1 MKNILLFVGSLF
13 CVSQLWAS
21 NAGSTIKNVTL
32 FLDGAE
38 ITRTAHIPVQA
49 GNTQIIITN
58 LSSHIDEKS
67 LQVNAMGGVN
77 ILSVK
82 SKIDIPAETELEK
95 RINALRVD
103 LEALKDRMAEQKS
116 EKDAYLHEKDL
127 LENNIKLAGSDE
139 HGVTVGDLKEAALF
153 HRVRIM
159 EINKNI
165 RLIDKFIDSSSLELK
180 KLEEKIS
187 DLGGGNQE
195 CTSKVVVL
203 LQSEKPTTCD
213 LKLRYLTTDAYWK
226 PTYNLRAVDITEPI
240 SLEYKAQIFNHT
252 GTNWENVR
260 MKLAIERPKYES
272 NVPTLEAWTLKPD
285 AVEQQISQKSKRL
298 KPTHFSIPKP
308 QRNYITA
315 LSDTITSESKQ
326 NNQRQVEISEI
337 KKEFDIDQNYTVM
350 GNGEPI
356 NIPITKYR
364 LPADY
369 HYFCIPKVDE
379 DVFLL
384 ARITGW
390 HDLGIIEGAANIYY
404 GNTYVGQSYI
414 DTRSLEDTLDLSLGR
429 DESVVVKRNKKR
441 DENISNKKSNTMRHA
456 YLYEIVVENKRDTP
470 ILVEVQDQIPVS
482 VEEDIKVGIT
492 ELSNAEQEKSSGKLI
507 WRHHL
512 EAKESGTSVVAFQ
525 IEYPKSKKVKV
536 RKSHRISTPN

>member
-1 MKNILLFVGSLF
+1 MKNILLFVAILF
-13 CVSQLWAS
+13 YASQLWAS
-21 NAGSTIKNVTL
+21 NGGSTINNVTL

-38 ITRTAHIPVQA
+38 ITRTAKIPVDA
-49 GNTQIIITN
+49 GNTQVIITN
-58 LSSHIDEKS
+58 LSSNIDAES
-67 LQVNAMGGVN
+67 LQVNAKGGVN

-95 RINALRVD
+95 RIGALHTDV
-103 LEALKDRMAEQKS
+103 EALKDRMAEQKS

-165 RLIDKFIDSSSLELK
+165 RLIDKFTNSSQMSLK
-180 KLEEKIS
+180 KLEKKIS
-187 DLGGGNQE
+187 ELGGGENQE

-203 LQSEKPTTCD
+203 LQSDKPTTCE

-226 PTYNLRAVDITEPI
+226 PAYNLRAVDITEPI

-252 GTNWENVR
+252 GTNWENVK
-260 MKLAIERPKYES
+260 MKLAIEKPKYKS
-272 NVPTLEAWTLKPD
+272 NVPSLQAWTLKPEV
-285 AVEQQISQKSKRL
+285 VEQQISQKSK
-298 KPTHFSIPKP
+298 KPKAMHFMIPNTQQKS
-308 QRNYITA
+308 A
-315 LSDTITSESKQ
+315 GGLSDTTTIDNKTNRLEME
-326 NNQRQVEISEI
+326 VSEI
-337 KKEFDIDQNYTVM
+337 KKEFDILQRYSIL
-350 GNGEPI
+350 GNGEPVY
-356 NIPITKYR
+356 IPITKYR

-390 HDLGIIEGAANIYY
+390 HDLGIIEGSANIYY

-429 DESVVVKRNKKR
+429 DKSVLVRRHKKR
-441 DENISNKKSNTMRHA
+441 DENISNKKSNIMRHA
-456 YLYEIVVENKRDTP
+456 YLYEIVVENTRDTP
-470 ILVEVQDQIPVS
+470 VVVEVQDQLPVS
-482 VEEDIKVGIT
+482 VEDDIKVGIT
-492 ELSNAEQEKSSGKLI
+492 ELSDAEREKSSGKLI

-512 EAKESGTSVVAFQ
+512 EAKASGTSIVAFQ

-536 RKSHRISTPN
+536 RKSHRISAPN

>member
-1 MKNILLFVGSLF
+1 MKNILLLVAILF
-13 CVSQLWAS
+13 YSNQLWAS

-38 ITRTAHIPVQA
+38 ITRTANIPVEA
-49 GNTQIIITN
+49 GNTQIIVTN
-58 LSSHIDEKS
+58 LSSNIDEKS
-67 LQVNAMGGVN
+67 LQVNALGGVN

-95 RINALRVD
+95 RLSVLYAD
-103 LEALKDRMAEQKS
+103 LEALKDRIAEQKS
-116 EKDAYLHEKDL
+116 EKDAYSHEKDL

-139 HGVTVGDLKEAALF
+139 HGVTVNDLKEAAHF

-165 RLIDKFIDSSSLELK
+165 RLIDKFIDSSNLKLK
-180 KLEEKIS
+180 KLENKIG

-195 CTSKVVVL
+195 CTSKLLVL
-203 LQSEKPTTCD
+203 LQTEKPTTCN
-213 LKLRYLTTDAYWK
+213 LKIRYLTTDAYWQ
-226 PTYNLRAVDITEPI
+226 PTYNLRATDITEPI
-240 SLEYKAQIFNHT
+240 SLEYKAQVFNHT
-252 GTNWENVR
+252 GTNWENVN

-272 NVPTLEAWTLKPD
+272 NVPSLETWTLKPD
-285 AVEQQISQKSKRL
+285 GVEQQISQKSKQP
-298 KPTHFSIPKP
+298 KSMHFAIPKP

-315 LSDTITSESKQ
+315 LSDTITKESKP
-326 NNQRQVEISEI
+326 NYREIEISEI
-337 KKEFDIDQNYTVM
+337 KKEFDIEHHYTIM

-356 NIPITKYR
+356 NVPITQYR

-429 DESVVVKRNKKR
+429 DASVVVKRNKKR
-441 DENISNKKSNTMRHA
+441 DENISNKKSATIRHA

-470 ILVEVQDQIPVS
+470 VLVEVQDQIPVS

-492 ELSNAEQEKSSGKLI
+492 ELSNAEQEKASGKLT

-512 EAKESGTSVVAFQ
+512 AAKESGTSIVAFQ

-536 RKSHRISTPN
+536 RKSNRISAPN